1 MRVAAAKN
9 TKYEG
14 LQDIH
19 GHWKIANKSA
29 RILNFFNTMHQLITV
44 AASTIVIL
52 RDLPVTIVARQ
63 TFMSNRILVCNHKC

>member
-1 MRVAAAKN
+1 MRMDAA
-9 TKYEG
+9 TKTRYEG
-14 LQDIH
+14 ECLKRN
-19 GHWKIANKSA
+19 WPFANTFA
-29 RILNFFNTMHQLITV
+29 GILNFFNTMHQLITV